1 MSHKNRDMKKITVNW
16 DVSQTS
22 GTEHISLEQMNIQSV
37 EEWNALSDEEQEE
50 KLQEALDDI
59 PERVCIIVDTFY

>member
-1 MSHKNRDMKKITVNW
+1 MKKITVNW